1 MEVDKSDAIDEALY
15 SRQLYVLGHE
25 AMRRMQQSTVLIV
38 GLKGLG
44 VEIAKNVVLGGVKSI
59 TLHDPKPVQLSDLSA
74 QFFLRE
80 DDVGKPRASV
90 TAPRLAE
97 LNQYVPVSANEG
109 ALDPAF
115 VQQFGVVVL
124 TDVPLGEVRCCT
136 RALLP
141 RGCTRQ
147 GREAGGRG
155 GVGECA
161 SVAPWRDPGRVGHR
175 RWPSTTRAAPRARA
189 SS

>member
-1 MEVDKSDAIDEALY
+1 MEVDKGDVIDEALY

-44 VEIAKNVVLGGVKSI
+44 IEIAKNVALGGVKSL

-80 DDVGKPRASV
+80 DDVGKPRAGV

-97 LNQYVPVSANEG
+97 LNQYVPVSDHEG

-124 TDVPLGEVRCCT
+124 TNVPLEEVRYYT
-136 RALLP
+136 RAFLQRTLLHTP
-141 RGCTRQ
+141 
-147 GREAGGRG
+147 
-155 GVGECA
+155 GV
-161 SVAPWRDPGRVGHR
+161 
-175 RWPSTTRAAPRARA
+175 
-189 SS
+189 